1 MDDYQQRDIVE
12 SAAFKLHR
20 ATALV
25 DRVAD
30 RYLQGHHGIRYSGFL
45 VLLTV
50 GALGQQTQRQIAD
63 ALDVSRASIT
73 QRLARLLNDGLVTS
87 GLHPDDARANTISLS
102 EKGAA
107 LLERAW
113 QGLESHQ
120 DGVDVGVDEEALV
133 QQLDRIIENALRV
146 LNPDEEDR
154 PNRDQP
160 VPDPGM
166 MS

>member
-1 MDDYQQRDIVE
+1 MKDIEQRDIVE

-30 RYLQGHHGIRYSGFL
+30 RYLQQHHGIRYSGFL

-50 GALGQQTQRQIAD
+50 GTIGQQTQRQIAER
-63 ALDVSRASIT
+63 LDVSRASIT
-73 QRLARLLNDGLVTS
+73 QRLGRLLEDDLVIS
-87 GLHPDDARANTISLS
+87 APHPDDARANTISLS
-102 EKGAA
+102 RKGAA

-120 DGVDVGVDEEALV
+120 DGVDAGVDEEALV

-146 LNPDEEDR
+146 LNPDEQDR

>member
-1 MDDYQQRDIVE
+1 MDEYKQRDIVE

-30 RYLQGHHGIRYSGFL
+30 RYLQEHHGIRYSGFL
-45 VLLTV
+45 VLLAV
-50 GALGQQTQRQIAD
+50 GTLGQQTQRQIAD

-87 GLHPDDARANTISLS
+87 GPHPDDARANTISLS

-113 QGLESHQ
+113 QGLESQQ
-120 DGVDVGVDEEALV
+120 DGVDAGVDEEALV

-146 LNPDEEDR
+146 LNPDEQDR
-154 PNRDQP
+154 PNRNQP
-160 VPDPGM
+160 APDPGM
-166 MS
+166 VS